1 MPLSSLPLTTDT
13 PAVELL
19 LDVANVSA
27 EITARL
33 TARACDAI
41 SKPQQ
46 GPALRQVLADL
57 LAVLDASGDGVI

>member
-1 MPLSSLPLTTDT
+1 MPPSSLPLTTDT

-41 SKPQQ
+41 TQPDQ
-46 GPALRQVLADL
+46 GPALRQVISDL
-57 LAVLDASGDGVI
+57 LAVLDASGDGLI